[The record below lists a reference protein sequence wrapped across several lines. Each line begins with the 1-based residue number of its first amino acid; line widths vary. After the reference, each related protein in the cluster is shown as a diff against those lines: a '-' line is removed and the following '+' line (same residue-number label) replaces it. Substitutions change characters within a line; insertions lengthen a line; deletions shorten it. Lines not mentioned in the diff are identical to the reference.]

1 MQHVGVNMCKLRVRQ
16 PSRLSHTY
24 LPLADEF
31 AIRGSF
37 ATNKPEVGGGYFFCG
52 FLGIWPRNVEYFAK
66 QHGGFEHP
74 WGCRMLLG
82 GFTSSNPGMM
92 MMMMMVPHGFLNT
105 VFTVTIPVMSCQSL
119 SIIIWLVVSNLF
131 CFPQYM
137 GQSFPL
143 TNLYF
148 SRWWKPP
155 TSCVWVTSITYHRYR
170 KSVSYHRSMAMMS
183 MATQSWSSMII
194 AGHWNWQW
202 YTLW

>member
-1 MQHVGVNMCKLRVRQ
+1 MSLPSEEALPPTNRRWVGVLFLRFSGNLTTKCWVFCQ
-16 PSRLSHTY
+16 
-24 LPLADEF
+24 
-31 AIRGSF
+31 
-37 ATNKPEVGGGYFFCG
+37 ATW
-52 FLGIWPRNVEYFAK
+52 GIWASMGMSNVAWWFYKF
-66 QHGGFEHP
+66 QSWDDDDDDDDDDDG
-74 WGCRMLLG
+74 
-82 GFTSSNPGMM
+82 
-92 MMMMMVPHGFLNT
+92 PHGFLNT

-155 TSCVWVTSITYHRYR
+155 TSCVWVTRITYHRYR